1 MSSAFAALYARDLRL
16 ALRRRVEALLPLMFF
31 VVAISLFPL
40 GVGPEPD
47 RLREIA
53 AGIVWVSALLAAM
66 LSVSSLYAGD
76 LADGSLEQ
84 MLLSGQPGALIA
96 GAKAAAHWTVTGAPL
111 VLAAP
116 LIGLLL
122 DMSLPALGTLVVSL
136 LLGTPILSL
145 LGGLGAAGRPVHGLL
160 RRADRRHAG
169 RFLPDHLRA
178 RAGGMDV
185 DGAVPGDGLLGRGGL
200 GSSMPGWPRWWRA
213 RWRPPAPCS
222 PFWRCGPAPVG
233 QADLG
238 HLVGLG
244 RPADVGTNPAV
255 PVSGIHG
262 PGGID

>member
-1 MSSAFAALYARDLRL
+1 MAAAFTALYARDLRL

-76 LADGSLEQ
+76 MADGSLEQ
-84 MLLSGQPGALIA
+84 MMLSGQPGAVIA

-145 LGGLGAAGRPVHGLL
+145 LGGLGAALTLGVRSAGVLL
-160 RRADRRHAG
+160 ILLVVPLTTPALIFGA
-169 RFLPDHLRA
+169 
-178 RAGGMDV
+178 
-185 DGAVPGDGLLGRGGL
+185 GAVGAAEGGLSVSGHLSLLGAL
-200 GSSMPGWPRWWRA
+200 A
-213 RWRPPAPCS
+213 IFTALLAPPATGMAL
-222 PFWRCGPAPVG
+222 RIAME
-233 QADLG
+233 
-238 HLVGLG
+238 
-244 RPADVGTNPAV
+244 
-255 PVSGIHG
+255 
-262 PGGID
+262 